1 MFKGIVNT
9 GKGNGKILH
18 SLSELLISREID
30 AIRLIVLERCYF
42 LKTHDYFFTF
52 GKTSQLKDSKSH

>member
-18 SLSELLISREID
+18 SLYELLISREID

-52 GKTSQLKDSKSH
+52 GKTS